1 MIDLADEMSEDGE
14 LGRHFRPAD
23 DGSNRPRRIAER
35 TLERLE
41 LRLHGTARVAWQE
54 MRDTFGRRMRPVR
67 NGEAVVDVMIAERR
81 HRLGELGIV
90 LFLTGV
96 KAGVFEHANVAWQH
110 RRNGA
115 LC

>member
-1 MIDLADEMSEDGE
+1 M
-14 LGRHFRPAD
+14 
-23 DGSNRPRRIAER
+23 
-35 TLERLE
+35 
-41 LRLHGTARVAWQE
+41 
-54 MRDTFGRRMRPVR
+54 TFSMRPVR

-115 LC
+115 LCFRPLTILDEAHRPAREPVNGKYQLRRRHGGPVTSLSAWSLDARGA